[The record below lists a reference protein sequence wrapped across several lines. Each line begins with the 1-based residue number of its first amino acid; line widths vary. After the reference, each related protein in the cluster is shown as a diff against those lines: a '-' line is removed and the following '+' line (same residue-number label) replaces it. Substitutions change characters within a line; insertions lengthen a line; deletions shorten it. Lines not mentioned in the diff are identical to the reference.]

1 MYIQNINRFLYTKL
15 REKIILIYILSS
27 FYSKTGANMIE
38 DFKPNL
44 KFPAMNAQNR
54 KKQEYITQPDQ
65 ITIPKIILHGW

>member
-1 MYIQNINRFLYTKL
+1 
-15 REKIILIYILSS
+15 
-27 FYSKTGANMIE
+27 MIE